1 MTEKIPVTYQEI
13 SNVLTAQGRG
23 NPFFLRLQTISAIEN
38 ITKTQLICYVS
49 RTSNVPRG
57 TPVSIDEEDIIG
69 FSDLIAKNPEENVD
83 VFLISNGGSPEAAE
97 RIIKLLRNKY
107 KKIRFLI
114 AGNAYSAATMMCF
127 AADEIIM
134 HRQGTLGPI
143 DPQIG
148 GIPAHAILESF
159 EAVQKRLKDEGPAS
173 LTAYMPLIAKY
184 DLHLLNLC
192 QKAQQLSIELAT
204 QYLRQYMKKNE
215 ETIKVIT
222 DFFMNHETHKSHG
235 RSIDRESA
243 KEKGLNITFSEAVH
257 KKEDKTEKFDELLL
271 SLFNQYQFFFSISP
285 FYKLYENSKGI
296 NWGRSIQAQQ
306 IQIPIPIPNTPQFPI
321 PKP

>member
-1 MTEKIPVTYQEI
+1 MAEKIPVTYQEI
-13 SNVLTAQGRG
+13 SNVLTSQGKI
-23 NPFFLRLQTISAIEN
+23 NPFALRLQTIKAIEN
-38 ITKTQLICYVS
+38 ITQNPLICYVS
-49 RTSNVPRG
+49 KTSNVPRG
-57 TPVSIDEEDIIG
+57 IPVSIDEEDIIG
-69 FSDLIAKNPEENVD
+69 FSDLIAKTSSEKID

-97 RIIKLLRNKY
+97 RIIKLLRKKY
-107 KKIRFLI
+107 NYIRFLL

-134 HRQGTLGPI
+134 HCQGTLGPI

-204 QYLRQYMKKNE
+204 QYLRQYMKKDE
-215 ETIKVIT
+215 ESIKNIT

-243 KEKGLNITFSEAVH
+243 KEKGLNITFSEDIH
-257 KKEDKTEKFDELLL
+257 KSGDEPENFNELLL
-271 SLFNQYQFFFSISP
+271 SLFNQYQFFFSISS
-285 FYKLYENSKGI
+285 FFKLYENSGGI
-296 NWGRSIQAQQ
+296 NWGKNISPQQ
-306 IQIPIPIPNTPQFPI
+306 IQIPLQLPNNPQFPI